1 MADVVLDASAV
12 LAFLFGETG
21 GDVVAEALP
30 DASMSAVN
38 LAEVVARLTEKGLPM
53 PAIRSQIDALPLT
66 IHAAD
71 EGLAFRAGSLRAETR
86 HLGLSLGDR
95 FCLALGERLGLPIL
109 TADRAW
115 GELARGFG
123 IRVVR

>member
-1 MADVVLDASAV
+1 MAECVVDSSVLLAYLNAEPSVGDLEAALFGAV
-12 LAFLFGETG
+12 L
-21 GDVVAEALP
+21 
-30 DASMSAVN
+30 SAVN
-38 LAEVVARLTEKGLPM
+38 FAEVVSKLKEMRRDVVEASELIATFR
-53 PAIRSQIDALPLT
+53 LT
-66 IHAAD
+66 IHPAD